1 MRAKNDSDGG
11 VVDPP
16 APARPGEPQ
25 PDAIGGF
32 LGGLRLRGMI
42 SRRMRRALKEELELV
57 TYLVTSE
64 NESHRVEELG
74 RPGGPYYGLGNLVDL
89 EVEVRSYLAK
99 DGQVQLTLRSVRY
112 QGEF

>member
-1 MRAKNDSDGG
+1 
-11 VVDPP
+11 
-16 APARPGEPQ
+16 
-25 PDAIGGF
+25 
-32 LGGLRLRGMI
+32 MI

-99 DGQVQLTLRSVRY
+99 DGQVQLTLRSVRVPRVSSEERRR
-112 QGEF
+112 GTFPGNTAMR

>member
-1 MRAKNDSDGG
+1 
-11 VVDPP
+11 
-16 APARPGEPQ
+16 
-25 PDAIGGF
+25 
-32 LGGLRLRGMI
+32 MI

-57 TYLVTSE
+57 TSLVTSE
-64 NESHRVEELG
+64 NGSHRVEELG
-74 RPGGPYYGLGNLVDL
+74 RPGGPSYGLGNLVDL

>member
-1 MRAKNDSDGG
+1 
-11 VVDPP
+11 
-16 APARPGEPQ
+16 
-25 PDAIGGF
+25 
-32 LGGLRLRGMI
+32 MI

-64 NESHRVEELG
+64 NASHRVEELG